1 MVTILIKG
9 GSVMG
14 WLILAIVF
22 GVTTYFWVMVN
33 RDKGGPSHCMGC
45 GKCDKD
51 GVCVLKK
58 GMNEER
64 VKK

>member
-1 MVTILIKG
+1 
-9 GSVMG
+9 MG